1 MYDGFSLRLK
11 ELYPS
16 LTAGDIETCCCS
28 RHGFSD
34 STTAKLC
41 GVELKSFQKRCQRI
55 KGKINDER
63 DFKQIIKGL

>member
-1 MYDGFSLRLK
+1 MSATRCTGCM
-11 ELYPS
+11 P
-16 LTAGDIETCCCS
+16 
-28 RHGFSD
+28 GFSD

-55 KGKINDER
+55 RGKINDGR